1 MDGRA
6 WRNFVLV
13 YLTPVATRA
22 LGLWQQFMKT
32 GLLICCF
39 VLNLVPK
46 LPKCALL
53 QNHLRIFKKQT
64 PFRLGFRGLCNHG
77 VRGDHWSWKY
87 SKWVC

>member
-13 YLTPVATRA
+13 YLTLVATRA

-46 LPKCALL
+46 LTS
-53 QNHLRIFKKQT
+53 QM
-64 PFRLGFRGLCNHG
+64 GFASESFENF
-77 VRGDHWSWKY
+77 
-87 SKWVC
+87 